1 MSIEQLEIRDYLAKT
16 PPFKHVPMDE
26 LNTVSKQVQLR
37 ELAAGTSLMRVG
49 DSNTEVFLIRDGAV
63 DVFQDNGELYGR
75 FSDGDWVGY
84 RSVLRGG
91 TVSMH
96 VVTLEDTI
104 FYAVPARIFLDLSRR
119 FESFSKYFSEDKP
132 ERLRHALKDMRA
144 ADDANMIALHVRDIM
159 KKPLLTSEQDSIQA
173 VARRMNME
181 NAASAMITDAE
192 QNLRGIVTDYDFR
205 KRVVAEGLS
214 VDRPISDIMTTNPL
228 TLTPRDQASEAL
240 LLMARR
246 NIRHVPVVENHQVVG
261 VIAATDLLRSQS
273 STAIYLV
280 GDIFAANTVGQLSE
294 LSIGLPQVL
303 VGLVKQNLPAYDIG
317 HAISSI
323 GQAFVRRLISLAEQ
337 KFGLAPIPYAFIVAG
352 SMARREQTAQSD
364 QDNGMILSDAYNE
377 AEHGEYFRNVAKFV
391 CDGLDAC
398 GYEYCPGNIMATN
411 DQWRQPYSVWLNYFR
426 EWIDNPQPQALLYST
441 IFFDLRYLHGD
452 ESLLKNLQTEVLART
467 KASGLFQAH
476 MASNALTFTPPLG
489 FFRGFVLDKNKDGSD
504 EKGMDMKKRGVV
516 PIIDLA
522 RVYALATGVSSVN
535 TWDRLD
541 AVGKAGAIPSSSVED
556 LRDALE
562 FISMVRLQHQA
573 QQIEKGQKPSN
584 YVAPEELSALERRH
598 LKDAFAVVSSLQDFM
613 GTKYQ
618 SSRFR

>member
-16 PPFKHVPMDE
+16 PPFKYIPTDE
-26 LNTVSKQVQLR
+26 LNALSKRVTLR
-37 ELAAGTSLMRVG
+37 EVPTNTMIMRIGEVNH
-49 DSNTEVFLIRDGAV
+49 DVFLIRDGAV
-63 DVFQDNGELYGR
+63 DVFQENGELYGR
-75 FSDGDWVGY
+75 FGDGDWVGY

-91 TVSMH
+91 TVSLN
-96 VVTLEDTI
+96 VVTTEDTV
-104 FYAVPARIFLDLSRR
+104 FYTVPAHAFLDLTQR
-119 FESFSKYFSEDKP
+119 FEPFSKYFSENKP
-132 ERLRHALKDMRA
+132 ERLRHALKDMRS

-159 KKPLLTSEQDSIQA
+159 KKPLLASETDTVQH
-173 VARRMNME
+173 VARQMNAQ
-181 NAASAMITDAE
+181 NAASAMITDSDRT
-192 QNLRGIVTDYDFR
+192 LRGIVTDYDFR
-205 KRVVAEGLS
+205 KRVVADGLS
-214 VDRPISDIMTTNPL
+214 VDRPIADIMTVNPL

-246 NIRHVPVVENHQVVG
+246 NIRHVPVVDQGSVVG
-261 VIAATDLLRSQS
+261 VVASTDLLRSQS
-273 STAIYLV
+273 SNAIYLV
-280 GDIFAANTVGQLSE
+280 GDIFAATTVEQISE
-294 LSIGLPQVL
+294 LSISLPNIL

-317 HAISSI
+317 HAITSI
-323 GQAFVRRLISLAEQ
+323 GQAIVRRLISLAEQ
-337 KFGLAPIPYAFIVAG
+337 KYGQPPIPYAFIVAG
-352 SMARREQTAQSD
+352 SMARREQTAHSD
-364 QDNGMILSDAYNE
+364 QDNGMILSDDYNE
-377 AEHGEYFRNVAKFV
+377 VEHGQYFRDVAKFV

-426 EWIDNPQPQALLYST
+426 DWVDTPQPQALLYAT
-441 IFFDLRYLHGD
+441 IFFDLRHLHGD
-452 ESLLKNLQTEVLART
+452 ESLLKNLQHDVLSRT

-522 RVYALATGVSSVN
+522 RVYALAAGLTPVN
-535 TWDRLD
+535 TWDRLE
-541 AVGKAGAIPSSSVED
+541 ALGKAEALPASSVED

-573 QQIEKGQKPSN
+573 LQIEKGQKPSN
-584 YVAPEELSALERRH
+584 YVSPEELSALERRH

-613 GTKYQ
+613 STKYK
-618 SSRFR
+618 SNNFR